1 MVFHPGAFPKT
12 NLEPKTK
19 MRKIKIAPSI
29 LSADFSALAADCA
42 SVLESGADLLHVD
55 VMDGHFVPNIS
66 FAFPIIAS
74 LRRRSEAFFDVHIM
88 IMEPQ
93 KYVRRF
99 AEAGADG
106 ITFHLEA
113 DGDPLITAQ
122 MIRETG
128 KTVGVS
134 IKPKTPAEAVFPLLS
149 AVDLVLVMTVEPGF
163 GGQRFMADM
172 LPKIEAIRKEADRI
186 GKKDLILEVDGG
198 IDDKTAPLVVR
209 AGADQ
214 LVAGSF
220 IFGAKDRKK
229 AIASLRV

>member
-1 MVFHPGAFPKT
+1 MQ
-12 NLEPKTK
+12 
-19 MRKIKIAPSI
+19 
-29 LSADFSALAADCA
+29 
-42 SVLESGADLLHVD
+42 SGADLLHVD

-74 LRRRSEAFFDVHIM
+74 LRPHSVAFFDVHIM
-88 IMEPQ
+88 ISEPQ
-93 KYVRRF
+93 RYVQRF

-113 DGDPLITAQ
+113 AGDPFETAKLIRGAKKLAG
-122 MIRETG
+122 I
-128 KTVGVS
+128 S
-134 IKPKTPAEAVFPLLS
+134 IKPKTPAEAVFPLLP

-172 LPKIEAIRKEADRI
+172 LPKIEAIRAEADRI
-186 GKKDLILEVDGG
+186 GKSELILEVDGG
-198 IDDKTAPLVVR
+198 IDDKTAPLVIR

-220 IFGAKDRKK
+220 IFQAKDRQK
-229 AIASLRV
+229 AIASLHTQIK

>member
-1 MVFHPGAFPKT
+1 
-12 NLEPKTK
+12 
-19 MRKIKIAPSI
+19 MRKTKIAPSI
-29 LSADFSALAADCA
+29 LSADFSALADDCS
-42 SVLESGADLLHVD
+42 SVLENGADLLHVD

-74 LRRRSEAFFDVHIM
+74 LRKHSDAFFDVHIM
-88 IMEPQ
+88 ISEPQ
-93 KYVRRF
+93 KYARRF

-106 ITFHLEA
+106 ITFHVEA
-113 DGDPLITAQ
+113 EGDPLVTAQ

-134 IKPKTPAEAVFPLLS
+134 LKPKTPAEAIFPLLP

-163 GGQRFMADM
+163 GGQAFMADM
-172 LPKIEAIRKEADRI
+172 LPKIEAIRAEADRI

-198 IDDKTAPLVVR
+198 IDEKTAPLVIR

-214 LVAGSF
+214 LVAGSY

-229 AIASLRV
+229 AIALLRP

>member
-1 MVFHPGAFPKT
+1 
-12 NLEPKTK
+12 
-19 MRKIKIAPSI
+19 MRTIKIAPSI
-29 LSADFSALAADCA
+29 LSADFSALAADCK
-42 SVLESGADLLHVD
+42 SVFESGADLLHVD

-74 LRRRSEAFFDVHIM
+74 LRSRSDAFFDVHIM
-88 IMEPQ
+88 ISEPQ
-93 KYVRRF
+93 KYIDRF
-99 AEAGADG
+99 AETGADG

-113 DGDPLITAQ
+113 DGDPFVTAE
-122 MIRETG
+122 MIKKTG

-134 IKPKTPAEAVFPLLS
+134 IKPGTPAQAVYPLLP

-163 GGQRFMADM
+163 GGQSFMADM

-198 IDDKTAPLVVR
+198 IDDKTAPLVIR

-220 IFGAKDRKK
+220 IFHAKDRKK
-229 AIASLRV
+229 AISSLRS

>member
-1 MVFHPGAFPKT
+1 
-12 NLEPKTK
+12 

-29 LSADFSALAADCA
+29 LSADFSALEADCN

-66 FAFPIIAS
+66 FAFPVIAS
-74 LRRRSEAFFDVHIM
+74 MRRRSDAFFDVHIM
-88 IMEPQ
+88 ISEPQ
-93 KYVRRF
+93 KYIGRF

-113 DGDPLITAQ
+113 DGNPFITAD
-122 MIRETG
+122 MIRKTG

-134 IKPKTPAEAVFPLLS
+134 VKPGTPAESVYPLLPV
-149 AVDLVLVMTVEPGF
+149 VDLVLVMTVEPGF
-163 GGQRFMADM
+163 GGQSFMEEM
-172 LPKIEAIRKEADRI
+172 LPKIGAIRKEADRI
-186 GKKDLILEVDGG
+186 GKKDLIVEVDGG
-198 IDDKTAPLVVR
+198 IDDKTAPLVIQ

-220 IFGAKDRKK
+220 VFQAKDRKK
-229 AIASLRV
+229 AISSLRS

>member
-1 MVFHPGAFPKT
+1 
-12 NLEPKTK
+12 

-29 LSADFSALAADCA
+29 LSADFSALEADCN

-66 FAFPIIAS
+66 FAFPVIAS
-74 LRRRSEAFFDVHIM
+74 LRRRSDAFFDVHIM
-88 IMEPQ
+88 ISEPQ
-93 KYVRRF
+93 KYIGRF

-113 DGDPLITAQ
+113 DGNPFITAD
-122 MIRETG
+122 MIRKTG

-134 IKPKTPAEAVFPLLS
+134 VKPGTPAESVYPLLPV
-149 AVDLVLVMTVEPGF
+149 VDLVLVMTVEPGF
-163 GGQRFMADM
+163 GGQSFMEEM
-172 LPKIEAIRKEADRI
+172 LPKIGAIRKEADRI
-186 GKKDLILEVDGG
+186 GKKDLIVEVDGG
-198 IDDKTAPLVVR
+198 IDDKTAPLVIQ

-220 IFGAKDRKK
+220 VFQAKDRKK
-229 AIASLRV
+229 AISSLRS